1 MAKLKFINAED
12 FAKQYLYAANT
23 FKYKLESLVDIN
35 DVAAIGIGD
44 NLYYFE

>member
-23 FKYKLESLVDIN
+23 FKYKLEKQMLN
-35 DVAAIGIGD
+35 
-44 NLYYFE
+44 Y